1 MQELGLQYMLDVCYM
16 LADILYLENSVK
28 EVKERKGRKQYRDKV
43 K

>member
-1 MQELGLQYMLDVCYM
+1 MLDISYM